1 LWEDWCYKPNQQ
13 PINIVTSITAKMKSQ
28 NPTPIAR
35 HVLGA
40 LLISGTLSGCSTTP
54 TATDK
59 NDPWEN
65 WNRDVHG
72 FNKDFDDTILKPL
85 AKGYQDITPNP
96 VDEGI
101 TNIFSNIND
110 IGVTIN
116 DFLQLK
122 FTQGGMDASRFLVN
136 STAGIVGIFDVAKM
150 IDLPKHDEDFGQ
162 TLGFWGVPSG
172 NYMVLPFIGASSPRD
187 TVGIIGDALFNP
199 LTYVSFFGGFA
210 ANAATAAATGVDV
223 VDARSGLMA
232 SEKILDEASVD
243 RYDFIKNSY
252 KQRREYLIHDG
263 NPPEENDDPL
273 AGDGLES
280 SSTAGSGA
288 NNSKNIAP
296 STAKPNTPAAQNP
309 NGVIIIDN
317 SATMPKEET
326 SKPPVIDNSKH
337 LLELSAPEEETQR
350 K

>member
-1 LWEDWCYKPNQQ
+1 
-13 PINIVTSITAKMKSQ
+13 MKSE
-28 NPTPIAR
+28 IAYPFSR
-35 HVLGA
+35 Q
-40 LLISGTLSGCSTTP
+40 LLSAIIISGTLSGCSTTP
-54 TATDK
+54 VHDK

-85 AKGYQDITPNP
+85 AKGYKDITPNP

-122 FTQGGMDASRFLVN
+122 FVQGGMDASRFLVN
-136 STAGIVGIFDVAKM
+136 TTAGVVGIFDVATM
-150 IDLPKHDEDFGQ
+150 IDLPKHEEDFGQ

-172 NYMVLPFIGASSPRD
+172 SYMVLPFIGASSPRE
-187 TVGIIGDALFNP
+187 TLGIIGDALFNP

-210 ANAATAAATGVDV
+210 ANAASAAATSVDV
-223 VDARSGLMA
+223 TDSRSDLMS

-243 RYDFIKNSY
+243 RYDFVKNSY

-273 AGDGLES
+273 AGENFDGGA
-280 SSTAGSGA
+280 AGTVGNSQNKLA
-288 NNSKNIAP
+288 NTPGINVPAAKAP
-296 STAKPNTPAAQNP
+296 STTT
-309 NGVIIIDN
+309 IINN
-317 SATMPKEET
+317 STTMPKEDAGVA
-326 SKPPVIDNSKH
+326 PVIDNSKH
-337 LLELSAPEEETQR
+337 LLDLSPPDE
-350 K
+350 